1 MARKSLAIEDVVQE
15 QWSIVLGELIAQ
27 LDRPDVANSVVTTL
41 QSDVALQIERR
52 ATAASVPVA
61 DFVAGA
67 VREFLD
73 SADDDLWFQLLTIVR
88 KSDDPGLTAV
98 QTILKWVVT
107 DR

>member
-1 MARKSLAIEDVVQE
+1 M
-15 QWSIVLGELIAQ
+15 LGELIAQ
-27 LDRPDVANSVVTTL
+27 LDRPDIANSVMTTL
-41 QSDVALQIERR
+41 QPDVARRIERR
-52 ATAASVPVA
+52 ATGASMSVA

-98 QTILKWVVT
+98 QTILSWVVT
-107 DR
+107 EKEVDERR